1 MIGKKTRVVLI
12 GMLVLPALLYIAF
25 VYGLKDVF
33 FEKLPVIK
41 IGVEINED
49 GITRWDTVPYQVPDF
64 SFINQDGET
73 ITRDSMLGN
82 MYVASF
88 FFATCPTICPAMN
101 FHLLQVQERFKA
113 FDDFYILSHTVD
125 PLKDS
130 IPALKAFALKL
141 NADTRKWFFLT
152 GERDDIYAAAAGYY
166 LSAYEDIL
174 SPGGFF
180 HAQSVVLVD
189 WNGQIRSRKDDY
201 GNLIGS
207 YDVLDVTQLNALKE
221 DIKVLKA
228 EYERYKHNLKKK

>member
-1 MIGKKTRVVLI
+1 MKNKKTRVVLF
-12 GMLVLPALLYIAF
+12 GVLVLPALLYLTF

-33 FEKLPVIK
+33 FETLPKITMVKEVIEN
-41 IGVEINED
+41 GQM
-49 GITRWDTVPYQVPDF
+49 RFDTIPYTVPDF
-64 SFINQDGET
+64 SFINQDGQ
-73 ITRDSMLGN
+73 IINRDSMKGN

-88 FFATCPTICPAMN
+88 FFATCPTVCPAMN

-125 PLKDS
+125 PAKDS
-130 IPALKAFALKL
+130 LPVLKSYAKKL
-141 NADTRKWFFLT
+141 NADTRSWHFLT
-152 GERDDIYAAAAGYY
+152 GERDDIYNAAASYY

-189 WNGQIRSRKDDY
+189 WDGHIRSRKDDQ
-201 GNLIGS
+201 GNLIGA
-207 YDVLDVTQLNALKE
+207 YDVLNVTELNALKE